1 VNAEIHLS
9 PVWLAAA
16 DRVLSSRPTQ
26 RQREEQ
32 MQIGCSAPTSGP
44 LIAPDS
50 LVRIATEAEML
61 GFDYVTVSDHVMI
74 PKSIASRY
82 PYSESGEFPSGAGAA
97 RLEQLTTAAF
107 IAAATSKLGIVTSV
121 MVVPHRPAVLTA
133 KILATIDYL
142 SKGRLTLGIGAGWC
156 KEEFEAIGAPP
167 FDDRGHVTDEWM
179 MACKEL
185 WSKDDPK
192 FDGKYVKFSDV
203 VFTPKPV
210 QKSIPIWIGGES
222 GPAMRRTAK
231 YGDAWY
237 PIGTNP
243 QFPMDTLTRF
253 KAGVAKLRDLTS
265 KAGRAPSAVGLA
277 YRVSSNPEAQPK
289 GTVDGERKLFTG
301 GAADYA
307 GDIRALIDV
316 GVGSFDFGLFGPT
329 LAATIDNMRRFKD
342 EVMAKVK

>member
-1 VNAEIHLS
+1 M
-9 PVWLAAA
+9 
-16 DRVLSSRPTQ
+16 
-26 RQREEQ
+26 REEQ

-50 LVRIATEAEML
+50 LMRIATEAEAL

-82 PYSESGEFPSGAGAA
+82 PYSDSGEFPSGAAA
-97 RLEQLTTAAF
+97 DRLEQLIAATF
-107 IAAATSKLGIVTSV
+107 IAAVTSKLRIVTSV

-133 KILATIDYL
+133 KLLATIDVL

-167 FDDRGHVTDEWM
+167 FEDRGVVTDEWM

-185 WSKDDPK
+185 WTSDDPK
-192 FDGKYVKFSDV
+192 FDGKYTKFADV

-210 QKSIPIWIGGES
+210 QRPIPIWVGGES

-231 YGDAWY
+231 YGDGWY

-243 QFPMDTLTRF
+243 QFPMDTLDRF
-253 KAGVAKLRDLTS
+253 KAGVAKLHGLTE
-265 KAGRAPSAVGLA
+265 KAGRDPKAVTLA
-277 YRVSSNPEAQPK
+277 YRISSNPEAQPK
-289 GTVDGERKLFTG
+289 GTVDGQRKLFTG
-301 GAADYA
+301 GTTDYV
-307 GDIRALIDV
+307 GDIKALRDA
-316 GVGSFDFGLFGPT
+316 GVTAFDFGLFGTT
-329 LAATIDNMRRFKD
+329 LAATLDNMKRFRE
-342 EVMAKVK
+342 EVMTKL

>member
-1 VNAEIHLS
+1 
-9 PVWLAAA
+9 
-16 DRVLSSRPTQ
+16 
-26 RQREEQ
+26 
-32 MQIGCSAPTSGP
+32 
-44 LIAPDS
+44 
-50 LVRIATEAEML
+50 
-61 GFDYVTVSDHVMI
+61 MI

-97 RLEQLTTAAF
+97 RLEQLATAAF

-133 KILATIDYL
+133 KMLATIDYL
-142 SKGRLTLGIGAGWC
+142 SNGRLTLGIGAGWC
-156 KEEFEAIGAPP
+156 KEEFEAIGAPA
-167 FDDRGHVTDEWM
+167 FEDRGHVTDEWM

-192 FDGKYVKFSDV
+192 FSGKYVNFSDV

-210 QKSIPIWIGGES
+210 QKSIPIWVGGES
-222 GPAMRRTAK
+222 GPALRRTAR

-253 KAGVAKLRDLTS
+253 KAGVAKLRDLTA
-265 KAGRAPSAVGLA
+265 KAGRNPSAVTVA
-277 YRVSSNPEAQPK
+277 YRISSNAEAQPK

-307 GDIRALIDV
+307 GDIKALRDA
-316 GVGSFDFGLFGPT
+316 GVTAFDFGLFGADADASVGN
-329 LAATIDNMRRFKD
+329 LRRFRD
-342 EVMAKVK
+342 DVIAKVR